1 MSSKL
6 WFSFLLMLVFRLLIA
21 FLLNRKARGVI
32 SERGVK
38 RKGCNA
44 CPSKLGAFSSGCLK
58 FGFGSFVNESRSSWY
73 ENKEVTT
80 RRSQIVIMGFLWT
93 QANSIFYFIAYLPYE
108 YAWCGWYIRKH
119 IITITFNIIVV
130 FLSLR

>member
-6 WFSFLLMLVFRLLIA
+6 WFSFLLMRVFRLLIA

-38 RKGCNA
+38 RKGSNA
-44 CPSKLGAFSSGCLK
+44 CPSKLGAFSSGFLK

-73 ENKEVTT
+73 ENKEFTT
-80 RRSQIVIMGFLWT
+80 RRSNIVIMGFLWI
-93 QANSIFYFIAYLPYE
+93 QANSIFHPVVIIEFYSKLISRKKL
-108 YAWCGWYIRKH
+108 CGIKL
-119 IITITFNIIVV
+119 V
-130 FLSLR
+130 FPNYVFACK